1 MPKVEPFEK
10 YTSPYEGW
18 FERNIFVYESELRAL
33 REQLPESGKSIEIGV
48 GSG

>member
-10 YTSPYEGW
+10 YTSQYEGW